1 MQITIEN
8 GRGVFLQTNDCL
20 KKCPEF
26 HYQAL
31 AIKRA
36 PKPLRGL
43 DISVEFVTR
52 YLDSRT
58 AVYYFNH
65 YIKSLMKA

>member
-31 AIKRA
+31 AIKRG

-43 DISVEFVTR
+43 DISVGFVTR
-52 YLDSRT
+52 
-58 AVYYFNH
+58 
-65 YIKSLMKA
+65 